1 MDTTAIRI
9 QRFTYDIIYYV
20 LWIVELLLVLRF
32 VLKLL
37 GINPANELVA
47 LLYAVS
53 GALLTPFSNM
63 FAPSNFNNMVFEPS
77 VLIAMVVYAV
87 VAYVLVSLLRMIEYK
102 EPTQIS

>member
-53 GALLTPFSNM
+53 GALLGPFSNM

-77 VLIAMVVYAV
+77 VLIAMIVYAV

-102 EPTQIS
+102 EPTQIN